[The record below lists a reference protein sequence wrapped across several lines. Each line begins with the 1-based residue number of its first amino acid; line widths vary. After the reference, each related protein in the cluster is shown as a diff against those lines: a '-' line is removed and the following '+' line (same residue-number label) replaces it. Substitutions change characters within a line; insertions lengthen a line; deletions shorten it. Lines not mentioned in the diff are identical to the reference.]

1 MWLQLKNE
9 TQKYLK
15 NTSIPLNNIRYC
27 VERGYIMNKRQLNL
41 FLNARLVIRLKDLGE
56 LKQFFDCCNNLN
68 LKYDE
73 EIVGNEFILSD
84 EYIYAIYNYYTGC
97 VCFYRARSSD
107 FKESI
112 KIINFDDIEP
122 NTSNEVNKLISWIK

>member
-1 MWLQLKNE
+1 
-9 TQKYLK
+9 
-15 NTSIPLNNIRYC
+15 
-27 VERGYIMNKRQLNL
+27 MNKKQLNL

-56 LKQFFDCCNNLN
+56 LKQFFDYCNNLN

-84 EYIYAIYNYYTGC
+84 KYIYAIYNYYTGC

-122 NTSNEVNKLISWIK
+122 NTSNAVNKLISWIK

>member
-1 MWLQLKNE
+1 
-9 TQKYLK
+9 
-15 NTSIPLNNIRYC
+15 
-27 VERGYIMNKRQLNL
+27 MNKRQLNL

-56 LKQFFDCCNNLN
+56 LKQFFDCCNDLN

-73 EIVGNEFILSD
+73 EIIGNEFIVSD
-84 EYIYAIYNYYTGC
+84 EYIYAIYNYYIGC
-97 VCFYRARSSD
+97 VCFYRTRSSD

-122 NTSNEVNKLISWIK
+122 NISNTVNKLISWIK

>member
-1 MWLQLKNE
+1 MVTIEKRD
-9 TQKYLK
+9 TKYLK
-15 NTSIPLNNIRYC
+15 NASIPLNNIRYC

-56 LKQFFDCCNNLN
+56 LKQFFDCCNDLN

-84 EYIYAIYNYYTGC
+84 EYIYAIYNYYIGC

-122 NTSNEVNKLISWIK
+122 NISNEVNKLISWIK

>member
-1 MWLQLKNE
+1 
-9 TQKYLK
+9 
-15 NTSIPLNNIRYC
+15 
-27 VERGYIMNKRQLNL
+27 MNKKQLNL

-84 EYIYAIYNYYTGC
+84 EYIYAIYNYYNGC
-97 VCFYRARSSD
+97 VSFYKVRSSD
-107 FKESI
+107 FRESI
-112 KIINFDDIEP
+112 KIIDFDDIKTNIF
-122 NTSNEVNKLISWIK
+122 NTVNKLISWIK

>member
-1 MWLQLKNE
+1 
-9 TQKYLK
+9 
-15 NTSIPLNNIRYC
+15 
-27 VERGYIMNKRQLNL
+27 MNKRQLNL

-56 LKQFFDCCNNLN
+56 LKQFFDYCNNLN

-73 EIVGNEFILSD
+73 EIENNKFMLSD
-84 EYIYAIYNYYTGC
+84 GYIYAIYNYYNGG
-97 VCFYRARSSD
+97 VSFYKVRSSD

-122 NTSNEVNKLISWIK
+122 NISNEVNKLISWIK

>member
-1 MWLQLKNE
+1 
-9 TQKYLK
+9 
-15 NTSIPLNNIRYC
+15 
-27 VERGYIMNKRQLNL
+27 MNKRQLNL

-56 LKQFFDCCNNLN
+56 LKQFFDYCNNLN

-73 EIVGNEFILSD
+73 EIVDNEFILSD

-97 VCFYRARSSD
+97 VSFYRAHSSD

-112 KIINFDDIEP
+112 KIINFYDIEP
-122 NTSNEVNKLISWIK
+122 NIPNVVNKLISWIK